1 MLTFFHQTPAL
12 RDGDCAGHHLLG
24 AIALRIIPVEQYP
37 QIAPP
42 VVNVSASW
50 PGASSADVAEA
61 IATPLE
67 TQLNGVDHMLYMES
81 TSSDEGS
88 YSLNITFAA
97 GTDPDLAAI
106 DVQKP
111 RGAGRGAAPDR
122 SAAKRRAGAQA
133 RHHLMMGVSLYS
145 PNNTHTPLFVSNYA
159 STQVARRC
167 PACRASGRCR
177 CLARATTVCAS
188 GCVRTA

>member
-1 MLTFFHQTPAL
+1 MLTFFIKRPRFAMVIAL
-12 RDGDCAGHHLLG
+12 VITLVG

-81 TSSDEGS
+81 TSSDEGT

-106 DVQKP
+106 DD
-111 RGAGRGAAPDR
+111 AT
-122 SAAKRRAGAQA
+122 RRAQRQHANLQA
-133 RHHLMMGVSLYS
+133 VRHEFRPGWTVRVF
-145 PNNTHTPLFVSNYA
+145 TD
-159 STQVARRC
+159 RRQNFWVGDGKVQIE
-167 PACRASGRCR
+167 RFGDVWGG
-177 CLARATTVCAS
+177 CLAV
-188 GCVRTA
+188 GQGLLLVH

>member
-1 MLTFFHQTPAL
+1 MLTFFIKRPRFAMVIAL
-12 RDGDCAGHHLLG
+12 VITLLG
-24 AIALRIIPVEQYP
+24 AIALKIIPVEQYP
-37 QIAPP
+37 QITPP

-81 TSSDEGS
+81 TSSDEGT

-106 DVQKP
+106 AP
-111 RGAGRGAAPDR
+111 RC
-122 SAAKRRAGAQA
+122 
-133 RHHLMMGVSLYS
+133 V
-145 PNNTHTPLFVSNYA
+145 
-159 STQVARRC
+159 RRC
-167 PACRASGRCR
+167 RACRASVRCR
-177 CLARATTVCAS
+177 CLARATTACAS
-188 GCVRTA
+188 GCVQTA